1 MIFCR
6 TFTIICAILLL
17 TSNAYAKGGLLTLMA
32 IGNNQKQMEKALKQE
47 TRIYEDVKEGVE
59 DGKIT
64 EGVSQNY
71 IIKKYGEPV
80 VIITEEGMEKWLY
93 KPGYA
98 THFDNIKIY
107 LLFDA
112 DGILQQIE
120 IRKP

>member
-17 TSNAYAKGGLLTLMA
+17 ASNAYSKGGLSTLMA

-47 TRIYEDVKEGVE
+47 TKIYEAIKKGIEKDKIVEGVTQ
-59 DGKIT
+59 DFIL
-64 EGVSQNY
+64 
-71 IIKKYGEPV
+71 KKYGEPV
-80 VIITEEGMEKWLY
+80 VVITEEGMAKWLY

-112 DGILQQIE
+112 DGMLQQIE
-120 IRKP
+120 TREP